1 MPSGCSRYG
10 GAIEMDMRGTDF
22 PSFGSAIGVVGGGGL
37 GGGAVGGCDV
47 GGGAVVLSPAGK
59 LAPGSWGSGP
69 MEAEVKARMGEAN
82 MEVKLEARVEAD
94 QSVEEPPLKRK
105 GPDASV
111 GSSSKAKYRIG
122 RKKSA

>member
-1 MPSGCSRYG
+1 
-10 GAIEMDMRGTDF
+10 MDTKGTDF
-22 PSFGSAIGVVGGGGL
+22 PGFGSAIGIVGGGGL

-59 LAPGSWGSGP
+59 LAPGSRGSGP
-69 MEAEVKARMGEAN
+69 MAAEVKARMGEAN
-82 MEVKLEARVEAD
+82 MEVKLEARVEAAE
-94 QSVEEPPLKRK
+94 SVKEPPVKRK

-111 GSSSKAKYRIG
+111 SINGKAKYRIG